1 MKEYKV
7 VLKNLKQEVIVEYF
21 LKTSTINKVLITN
34 QIMVLFVKLVKMIK
48 QILYLKDNVILTQI
62 PKKMIKIY
70 TTVKQIQK
78 IVTTIMILYVVLN
91 PTGHIILNLMNAM
104 LVVNNIS
111 FMLKGNANNK
121 NKC

>member
-7 VLKNLKQEVIVEYF
+7 VQKNLKQEVIVEYF
-21 LKTSTINKVLITN
+21 LKTSIINKALITN

-48 QILYLKDNVILTQI
+48 QISYLKDNVILTQI
-62 PKKMIKIY
+62 PKKMTKIY

-78 IVTTIMILYVVLN
+78 IVMTIMTQYVVLN
-91 PTGHIILNLMNAM
+91 LTGHIILNLMNVM

-111 FMLKGNANNK
+111 FMLKENANNK
-121 NKC
+121 NKY